1 MNPLFVGIDVSSRSN
16 VAYLMKP
23 DGSKHSSFSVQNN
36 LGGAKILSEKIVSAL
51 SSMHLSDVVI
61 GLEATSIYGD
71 SLVYALR
78 EDGSLGRFQR
88 KIHVLNPKQVR
99 KFKEAYSDLPKN
111 DFVDAFVIADHLRF
125 GRIAKEVYMDDYRYQ
140 ALRTLTRA
148 RFDVIQNL
156 TREKQRFANYLF
168 LKCSG
173 IAQEKDIQN
182 TSATTIALMEQF
194 ETVDDL
200 ANADLDE
207 LTFFID
213 EKGRNFADPVAKA
226 KAIRSAARDSY
237 RLPVTVNNSV
247 NQAMSVS
254 IASMRALK
262 EQVKVL
268 DKAIEQQFEII
279 PNTLTSI
286 PGIGKVYSAGIIAEI
301 GDIHRFDS
309 QASVAKFAGLVWHK
323 DQSGEFEAE
332 HSRMIK
338 SGNRYLR
345 YYLLEAANSVRRCD
359 SEFRRYYDLK
369 YHEVNK
375 YQHKRALALTARK
388 LVRLVFRLLKDNRL
402 KLAVPGYEMKL
413 DLGKK
418 VCIIGG
424 GEVACETAEML
435 MADARPNSFATT
447 GSIGD
452 VEVTLVE
459 MQPQLMTGVC
469 LPNRNIAL
477 ASLRREGVKSYI
489 NSKVLEVTEHEVKIQ
504 HKDGTEEW
512 LKGFDYIVL
521 GLGSRKYDPLSEELK
536 AFVPEVH
543 VIGDAI
549 KPGQSSDAMHQGFHV
564 GYEL

>member
-1 MNPLFVGIDVSSRSN
+1 MNPLFVGIDVSSRNN
-16 VAYLMKP
+16 VAYLMNP
-23 DGSKHSSFSVQNN
+23 DGSKYSSFSVQNN
-36 LGGAKILSEKIVSAL
+36 LGGAKLLSERIVSAL
-51 SSMHLSDVVI
+51 QSMQLSNVVI
-61 GLEATSIYGD
+61 GLEATSIYGN

-88 KIHVLNPKQVR
+88 KIHVLNPKQVK
-99 KFKEAYSDLPKN
+99 KFKEAYPDLPKN

-156 TREKQRFANYLF
+156 TREKQ
-168 LKCSG
+168 SG
-173 IAQEKDIQN
+173 MAQDKDIQN
-182 TSATTIALMEQF
+182 TSATTIALMEHF

-207 LTFFID
+207 LTAFIA
-213 EKGRNFADPVAKA
+213 ETGRGRFSDPNTVAKV
-226 KAIRSAARDSY
+226 IQTAARGSY
-237 RLPVTVNNSV
+237 RLPKTVNDTV

-254 IASMRALK
+254 IASIRALK
-262 EQVKVL
+262 EQIKVL

-309 QASVAKFAGLVWHK
+309 QASVAKFAGLVWTQH
-323 DQSGEFEAE
+323 QSGEFEAE
-332 HSRMIK
+332 HSQMIK

-369 YHEVNK
+369 FKEVNK

-402 KLAVPGYEMKL
+402 YTP
-413 DLGKK
+413 
-418 VCIIGG
+418 
-424 GEVACETAEML
+424 
-435 MADARPNSFATT
+435 P
-447 GSIGD
+447 
-452 VEVTLVE
+452 
-459 MQPQLMTGVC
+459 
-469 LPNRNIAL
+469 
-477 ASLRREGVKSYI
+477 EG
-489 NSKVLEVTEHEVKIQ
+489 
-504 HKDGTEEW
+504 
-512 LKGFDYIVL
+512 
-521 GLGSRKYDPLSEELK
+521 
-536 AFVPEVH
+536 
-543 VIGDAI
+543 
-549 KPGQSSDAMHQGFHV
+549 
-564 GYEL
+564 